1 VPMVYP
7 VPQPG
12 DMRGVPLTVCALIL
26 TALPLLWILAI
37 VTNPPRE
44 FGIILLFGALFCWIP
59 ALIVAIVLI
68 VMAARIWQRVVGIIC
83 VAIVVIGTPV
93 VALLN

>member
-1 VPMVYP
+1 MVYP

-59 ALIVAIVLI
+59 ARGHRPHCDGRADL
-68 VMAARIWQRVVGIIC
+68 AARGGDHLRRDSGHRDAC
-83 VAIVVIGTPV
+83 RRP
-93 VALLN
+93 LRLMN